1 MTAFSII
8 LSFIGISIS
17 FASLIFAIVYLVRI
31 FLLEKKLEPIKQAII
46 ANCVLYN
53 PNPNAKETIIDGNTV
68 INNIKR
74 KCHCDDWEA
83 ISIFYQDQISK

>member
-17 FASLIFAIVYLVRI
+17 FASMIFAIVYLIRI

-46 ANCVLYN
+46 AHCVLYN
-53 PNPNAKETIIDGNTV
+53 LNSDGKENMTDGNTV

-74 KCHCDDWEA
+74 KYHCDDWEA

>member
-17 FASLIFAIVYLVRI
+17 FASLIFAIVYLIRI

-46 ANCVLYN
+46 ANCTLYN
-53 PNPNAKETIIDGNTV
+53 LNSDGKEIMTDGNTV

-74 KCHCDDWEA
+74 KHHCDDWEA

>member
-17 FASLIFAIVYLVRI
+17 FASLIFAIVYLIRI

-53 PNPNAKETIIDGNTV
+53 LNSNGEEIMTDGNTV

-74 KCHCDDWEA
+74 KYRCDDWKA
-83 ISIFYQDQISK
+83 ISIFYQNQISK

>member
-8 LSFIGISIS
+8 LSFISISIS
-17 FASLIFAIVYLVRI
+17 FASLIFAIVYLIRI

-46 ANCVLYN
+46 ANCTLYN
-53 PNPNAKETIIDGNTV
+53 LNSDGNEIMTDGNTV

-74 KCHCDDWEA
+74 KYHCDDWEA